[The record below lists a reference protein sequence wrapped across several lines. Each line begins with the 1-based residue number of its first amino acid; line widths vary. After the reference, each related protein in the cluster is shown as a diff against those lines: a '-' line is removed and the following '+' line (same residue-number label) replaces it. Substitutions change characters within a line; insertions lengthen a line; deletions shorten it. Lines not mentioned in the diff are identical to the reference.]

1 MLDFLCFRVLF
12 VEFVTLINIF
22 LRSVGGTMDKL
33 CYDLYVTL
41 DKLRSLDKTKEASFL
56 YFDFSAF
63 VNKFSRL

>member
-1 MLDFLCFRVLF
+1 M
-12 VEFVTLINIF
+12 
-22 LRSVGGTMDKL
+22 GGTMDKL
-33 CYDLYVTL
+33 RYDLYVTLDKLRYDLFVTL